1 MKKIFESYHA
11 AAKAAA
17 ELQIS
22 HAINGWLTDCTMSIC
37 TIGVTIH
44 GDEKTRFPIIKD
56 KEGAVMPYTTRER
69 RVIHSLALGG
79 TFSICKYAFQWI
91 KNSLT

>member
-22 HAINGWLTDCTMSIC
+22 HAIKGWLTDCTMSIC
-37 TIGVTIH
+37 TIEVVIH

-69 RVIHSLALGG
+69 RVIHSMRYGD
-79 TFSICKYAFQWI
+79 TFSVCKYKFQWI

>member
-1 MKKIFESYHA
+1 MKKIFESYNA

-22 HAINGWLTDCTMSIC
+22 HAINGWLTSCTMSIC
-37 TIGVTIH
+37 TIEVTIF

-69 RVIHSLALGG
+69 RVIKPLSPGG
-79 TFSICKYAFQWI
+79 AFNVCKYEFQWI

>member
-11 AAKAAA
+11 AVKAAA
-17 ELQIS
+17 EMQIS
-22 HAINGWLTDCTMSIC
+22 HAINGWLTSCTMSRY
-37 TIGVTIH
+37 TIEVTIH
-44 GDEKTRFPIIKD
+44 GDEKTRFPIIK

-69 RVIHSLALGG
+69 RVLNSLSPGG
-79 TFSICKYAFQWI
+79 AFSVCKYEFQWI

>member
-17 ELQIS
+17 ELQIE
-22 HAINGWLTDCTMSIC
+22 HALNGYLTDCTMSRY
-37 TIGVTIH
+37 TIEVAILG
-44 GDEKTRFPIIKD
+44 GEKTRFPIIKD
-56 KEGAVMPYTTRER
+56 KEGAVMPYTTRKR
-69 RVIHSLALGG
+69 RVIKHLISGG
-79 TFSICKYAFQWI
+79 ASSVCKYEFQWI

>member
-37 TIGVTIH
+37 TIEVTIH

-56 KEGAVMPYTTRER
+56 KEGSVMPYTTRER
-69 RVIHSLALGG
+69 RVINSLSSGSA
-79 TFSICKYAFQWI
+79 FSVCKYIFQWI

>member
-37 TIGVTIH
+37 TIEVTIH

-69 RVIHSLALGG
+69 RVIPYLIYGD
-79 TFSICKYAFQWI
+79 TFSVCKYKFQWI